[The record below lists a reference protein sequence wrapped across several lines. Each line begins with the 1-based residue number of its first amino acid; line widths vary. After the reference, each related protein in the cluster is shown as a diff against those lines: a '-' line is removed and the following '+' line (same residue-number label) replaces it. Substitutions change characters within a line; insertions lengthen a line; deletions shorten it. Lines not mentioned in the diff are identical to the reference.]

1 MTISRAR
8 VADRRPTP
16 PARLGATIL
25 PDMRII
31 GLMSGTSFDAIE
43 AAAAA
48 FDLRGAEV
56 ILRPLGSL
64 SVSYPADLQASIAAT
79 LPPATTT
86 IGAVCEI
93 DTRIGQAFAEA
104 AALANERLVGGEA
117 ELIVSHGQTVY
128 HWVEGAHARGTLQL
142 GQPAWIV
149 ARTGL
154 TVVSDLR
161 SRDIAAGGQ
170 GAPLVSLFDVL
181 LLGGETTATRAALN
195 LGGIANLTIMPPDSP
210 PFAFDTGPA
219 NALMDAVVAHRS
231 GGRETFD
238 RDGARAARGR
248 PHRALLD
255 RLLADPYYALPPPKS
270 TGREYFSLVHVT
282 EALRVVG
289 IDGIDDVDE
298 ADLLATLA
306 AITVESVRRAC
317 AEYTV
322 TELVVAGGGTRN
334 PTVMRGLTESLPNIR
349 IRTID
354 DWGIPVEAKEAYAF
368 AMLGFLSV
376 HGLRG
381 TVPTCTGAREPTV
394 LGRISP
400 GATQLRLLPVPD
412 ANPTR
417 LRIET
422 AQRF

>member
-1 MTISRAR
+1 MR
-8 VADRRPTP
+8 VV
-16 PARLGATIL
+16 
-25 PDMRII
+25 

-43 AAAAA
+43 AAAAD

-64 SVSYPADLQASIAAT
+64 SVSYPADLRDSIAAT
-79 LPPATTT
+79 LPPAATT

-104 AALANERLVGGEA
+104 AALANEQLASGEA

-128 HWVEGAHARGTLQL
+128 HWVEGANALGTLQL

-181 LLGGETTATRAALN
+181 LLGGETTGTRAALN
-195 LGGIANLTIMPPDSP
+195 LGGIANLTIMPPDAP

-219 NALMDAVVAHRS
+219 NALMDAVVAHRG

-248 PHRALLD
+248 PNRALLD
-255 RLLADPYYALPPPKS
+255 WLLSDPYYALPPPKS
-270 TGREYFSLVHVT
+270 TGRERFSLDYVL
-282 EALRVVG
+282 EALRAVG
-289 IDGIDDVDE
+289 IESINAIGED
-298 ADLLATLA
+298 DLLATLSA
-306 AITVESVRRAC
+306 LTVEVVRRSCVENA
-317 AEYTV
+317 V
-322 TELVVAGGGTRN
+322 TELVAAGGGTRN
-334 PTVMRGLTESLPNIR
+334 PALMRGLTESLPTTR

-354 DWGIPVEAKEAYAF
+354 DWGIPIEAKEAYAF
-368 AMLGFLSV
+368 ALLGFLSV
-376 HGLRG
+376 HGLSG
-381 TVPTCTGAREPTV
+381 TVPSCTGAREPTV
-394 LGRISP
+394 LGRINP
-400 GATQLRLLPVPD
+400 GQAPLRLLRAPGSTL
-412 ANPTR
+412 TR
-417 LRIET
+417 LRIEPT
-422 AQRF
+422 RGR